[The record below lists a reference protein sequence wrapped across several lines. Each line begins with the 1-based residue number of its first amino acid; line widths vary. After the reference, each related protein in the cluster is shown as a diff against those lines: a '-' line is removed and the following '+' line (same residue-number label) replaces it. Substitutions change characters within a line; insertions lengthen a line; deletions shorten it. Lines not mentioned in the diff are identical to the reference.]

1 MISLVHDLLTS
12 SAERHPDQ
20 TCLAYRRQSLPYE
33 QVDAQV
39 RKLAGVLRDTGL
51 QPGDRVAV
59 YLEKCIEEAVS
70 ILAISM
76 AGGICVDINALL
88 KAPQVRYILQDSE
101 ARMLITSYQRLSI
114 LGKAVGTLSSLT
126 MVIATGQP
134 STREQHLPGA
144 SRCVDMAVA
153 MQQAVPSSPCRRIDS
168 DPAAIMY
175 TSGSTGLPKGVVLSH
190 RNLVAG
196 AQSVASY
203 LHNTA
208 QDRILSLMPFSFD
221 YGLNQL
227 TTVLLVGA
235 TLVLH
240 NYLVPADVL
249 RLLERERITGLA
261 GIPTLWS
268 QLLQVEWTGDRF
280 PALRYITNTG
290 GRFPEQQV
298 KEYRRRLPHT
308 AIYLMYGLTE
318 AFRFTYL
325 EPEQV
330 DIRPTSIGKAI
341 PNAEILVLDAHG
353 QPCGPGQVGE
363 LVHRGVHVALGYW
376 KDPERTRERFRPN
389 PLQPAGLPTDELV
402 VFSGDYVTMDEEGYL
417 YFIGRRDHMIK
428 TSGFR
433 VSPTEIEEHFYTTGK
448 VQDVVAIGLPHAQ
461 LGESIKVLLSLR
473 SGVAASAEALCAL
486 ACRDMPSYMIPK
498 EVELRAELP
507 KTANGKV
514 DRALLYEQALDRV
527 CLSKGGRPGDDI
539 TIR

>member
-12 SAERHPDQ
+12 TATRYPDK
-20 TCLAYRRQSLPYE
+20 TCLVYRRQSLNYG
-33 QVDAQV
+33 QVDARV
-39 RKLAGVLRDTGL
+39 RKLAEVLRHAGL

-76 AGGICVDINALL
+76 AGGTCVDINALL

-101 ARMLITSYQRLSI
+101 ARILITSYQRLSI
-114 LGKAVGTLSSLT
+114 LGEVIGNLSTLTAVIT
-126 MVIATGQP
+126 TGRP
-134 STREQHLPGA
+134 STSAQHLPGA
-144 SRCVDMAVA
+144 IRCLDMATD
-153 MQQAVPSSPCRRIDS
+153 MQQVVASLPCRRIDN

-196 AQSVASY
+196 AQSVVAY
-203 LHNTA
+203 LQNTSE
-208 QDRILSLMPFSFD
+208 DRILSLMPFSFD

-227 TTVLLVGA
+227 TTALLVGA

-249 RLLERERITGLA
+249 RLLETEQITGLA

-268 QLLQVEWTGDRF
+268 QLLQLAWTGDRF
-280 PALRYITNTG
+280 PSLRYITNSG

-308 AIYLMYGLTE
+308 DVYLMYGLTE
-318 AFRFTYL
+318 AFRSTYL
-325 EPEQV
+325 QPDQV

-341 PNAEILVLDAHG
+341 PNAEIFVLDEQG
-353 QPCGPGQVGE
+353 RPCSSGQVGE

-376 KDPERTRERFRPN
+376 KDPKRTRERFRPN
-389 PLQPAGLPTDELV
+389 PMALGGLQTEELV
-402 VFSGDYVTMDEEGYL
+402 VFSGDYVTTDEEGYL

-433 VSPTEIEEHFYTTGK
+433 VSPTEVEEHFYNTEK
-448 VQDVVAIGLPHAQ
+448 VQDVIAMGLPDAE
-461 LGESIKVLLSLR
+461 LGEVIKVILSLR
-473 SGVAASAEALCAL
+473 CGIAISAEALRCL
-486 ACRDMPSYMIPK
+486 VSRDMPSYMIPK
-498 EVELRAELP
+498 EIEIRRELP
-507 KTANGKV
+507 KTTNGKI
-514 DRALLYEQALDRV
+514 DRALIYEQALGHRQ
-527 CLSKGGRPGDDI
+527 LG
-539 TIR
+539 